1 MKRSAQKQP
10 PTLSDNE
17 ISPVKPR
24 PPSPAYQPTAPPTLP
39 CAVPDVPVPPV
50 APAPP
55 VSAEMPVSRPMPPEA
70 RRLIV
75 NKNAGETLLQR
86 AARLGYEVSSCVC
99 ATVSLSL
106 SGCPLLLSSHLI
118 ISAWDWVW
126 HARAPD
132 RHRAIAWRAH
142 AYTHTHS
149 VFFFS
154 LSLIHTHTHTHKRCL
169 ISFSF
174 RLLHSH
180 SNLSRSYSFLCF
192 RRRAV
197 FHAFSVASLL
207 FLSV

>member
-24 PPSPAYQPTAPPTLP
+24 PPSPAYQPTAPPTLT

-106 SGCPLLLSSHLI
+106 SPAALSCSLRISLFLHETESDMREPLTGTERSLGVRMH
-118 ISAWDWVW
+118 
-126 HARAPD
+126 
-132 RHRAIAWRAH
+132 
-142 AYTHTHS
+142 THTHTP
-149 VFFFS
+149 FFS
-154 LSLIHTHTHTHKRCL
+154 PFRSYTHTHTHKRCL